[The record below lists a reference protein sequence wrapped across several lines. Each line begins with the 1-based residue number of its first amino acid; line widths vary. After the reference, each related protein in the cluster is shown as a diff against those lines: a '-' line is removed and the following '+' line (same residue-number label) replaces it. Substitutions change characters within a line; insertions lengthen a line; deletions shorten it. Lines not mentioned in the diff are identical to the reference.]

1 MGTKTGSGVEVG
13 QIRVNPFDGMRLV
26 VLEWFFIDV
35 TATMRFKVAAQADP
49 DGPFGWVDLE
59 VLKGWEEV
67 PAPEAQ
73 S

>member
-1 MGTKTGSGVEVG
+1 MSTMTGSGVEVG

-26 VLEWFFIDV
+26 VLEWFMIDV

-49 DGPFGWVDLE
+49 TGPNGWVDLE
-59 VLKGWEEV
+59 VLREWEEV
-67 PAPEAQ
+67 Q